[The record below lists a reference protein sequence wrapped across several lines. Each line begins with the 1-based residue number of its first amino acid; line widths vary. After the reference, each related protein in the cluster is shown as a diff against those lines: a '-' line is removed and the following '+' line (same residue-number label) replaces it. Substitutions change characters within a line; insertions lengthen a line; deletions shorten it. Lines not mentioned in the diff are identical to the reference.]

1 MTLTTRSPGNLLS
14 GCSIV
19 RKNDP
24 NTTPADR
31 NWSTTETPIEFGAS
45 TESENESEIDGTETI
60 FDKYLRQTTP
70 FPPSQRDGK
79 SLDNKTA
86 DVMNNE
92 LKESMEKFNDTEVF
106 NATSG
111 HGHNGGG
118 LYFKHDIGLEN
129 ELENTTE
136 YKTDV
141 EELFETAKKTERF
154 NDDVETNRQRRSN
167 PLQRPNRET
176 FIVRCHNAG
185 SFISSRERWWFI
197 AVANC
202 GNNKGIDV
210 KYRFKMTNGQ
220 SGDFWHEH
228 FSADERS
235 ELITTLLL

>member
-1 MTLTTRSPGNLLS
+1 MDNQIVTLTTRSPGNSLS

-24 NTTPADR
+24 KSEPADEK
-31 NWSTTETPIEFGAS
+31 NWSTTTETPIEFG
-45 TESENESEIDGTETI
+45 TTIENESEIDGTETI
-60 FDKYLRQTTP
+60 FDKYLRRTTALP
-70 FPPSQRDGK
+70 TSQRDGK
-79 SLDNKTA
+79 SVDNKTG
-86 DVMNNE
+86 DIMNNE
-92 LKESMEKFNDTEVF
+92 LKESMEKLNDTEVF
-106 NATSG
+106 NETSG

-136 YKTDV
+136 YKMDV
-141 EELFETAKKTERF
+141 EELFEPARKIERF
-154 NDDVETNRQRRSN
+154 DDDVVTNRQRRSN
-167 PLQRPNRET
+167 PLLLRPNRET
-176 FIVRCHNAG
+176 YIVRCHNKG

-202 GNNKGIDV
+202 GNNKGLDI

-228 FSADERS
+228 FSADERR
-235 ELITTLLL
+235 E